1 MTDDA
6 DTDLPELSA
15 ADETFV
21 RDLLATLPPV
31 PVPDDLASPAG
42 RRPAR
47 STPTQAERTADAA
60 AVPTGA
66 GRRRHGRRTGRRQGA
81 LALAPGPGPRRS
93 PRSACWSVAG
103 VLGVVKV
110 AGSGSVAQ
118 TSTGTAGAAASPQV
132 DSSLMTRS
140 GHAYSDATLVNDVRL
155 LAAHEPLPASPGS
168 ASSGD

>member
-6 DTDLPELSA
+6 DTDQPELSA

-31 PVPDDLASPAG
+31 PVPDDLASRLDA
-42 RRPAR
+42 AL
-47 STPTQAERTADAA
+47 RTAADVR

-66 GRRRHGRRTGRRQGA
+66 AAGATIVALDDARVRSHSRRARVLQVA
-81 LALAPGPGPRRS
+81 AVSVLV
-93 PRSACWSVAG
+93 VAG

-132 DSSLMTRS
+132 VLSL
-140 GHAYSDATLVNDVRL
+140 VV
-155 LAAHEPLPASPGS
+155 
-168 ASSGD
+168 